1 MTSKQALKNIKSD
14 SECVYVDERFEEEIL
29 FAHDYFHQEI
39 NVIEKD
45 LEVLE
50 ILKKKLVE
58 LNRVK
63 TYTDY
68 RVYNCYQYSPD
79 LYLTEKEFNK
89 IKEWLENE
97 K

>member
-1 MTSKQALKNIKSD
+1 MTSKEALKVLYPNKTYTPYYTKS
-14 SECVYVDERFEEEIL
+14 EKRNACK
-29 FAHDYFHQEI
+29 
-39 NVIEKD
+39 VIEKD

-68 RVYNCYQYSPD
+68 RVYNCYQYSSD

-89 IKEWLENE
+89 IKEWLND